1 MTNNTAWKKI
11 QSIHPKPFEEQKVQ
25 ATLRARIEM

>member
-11 QSIHPKPFEEQKVQ
+11 QSIDPKPFEERRVQ
-25 ATLRARIEM
+25 ATLRAHIEM